1 MNKEGI
7 NNILLNSTFFIFII
21 YLLNRLNVL
30 NNIIELLSLLTISI
44 VLSYIIYPIY
54 KKQKTIIFIISIII
68 FIIFLYYIFS
78 NIHFIDNIIELFNNL
93 MLFINKINTK
103 YALNINI
110 DLYLEKIIN
119 YLISNSIFLL
129 KNIINYLGKILFII
143 ILSICILLNN
153 NYIKKIINKFK
164 YYDLLIN
171 IDSKLRYYLIAN
183 LKIMLIQF
191 IEYTLLFLIIG
202 HSNYLLL
209 GLLNS
214 LNTFIPFIGSIFTN
228 IIAIITASVIS
239 KKVLILTSLIS
250 IIMPQ
255 IDAYFIT
262 PKIYKESNEIPQTL
276 YIMTMIILGS
286 LFKLWGVI
294 LSLPILIIIIEI
306 INYKNIVKNN

>member
-21 YLLNRLNVL
+21 YLLNKLNVL

-286 LFKLWGVI
+286 LFKVWGVI